1 MRVHVYEKAFLAVGA
16 ALLVIFMGVLGYTSL
31 AMGVHLPGHEGHVDP
46 ATVRTMPPF
55 DSLGVRQ
62 TGENRYEAVFLASA
76 WQFTPAEL
84 RVPRGAEVTFVGTST
99 DVLHGFHVARTRINV
114 MMIPGQIARVR
125 YTFDQP
131 GEYLIV
137 CHEYCGAAH
146 HIMSGKVVVE

>member
-1 MRVHVYEKAFLAVGA
+1 MRVHVYEKAFLWIGA
-16 ALLVIFMGVLGYTSL
+16 ALLVVFLGVLGYTSL
-31 AMGVHLPGHEGHVDP
+31 AMGVHLPGHEGHLDP
-46 ATVRTMPPF
+46 ANARTTPPF
-55 DSLGVRQ
+55 DQLGVRQ
-62 TGENRYEAVFLASA
+62 TGENEYEAVFLASA

-84 RVPRGAEVTFVGTST
+84 KVPRGANVTFVGTST
-99 DVLHGFHVARTRINV
+99 DVLHGFHVAKTRINV